1 MKTVKVSSW
10 IAKVPAGSDRRFLCS
25 ITGRHSDRYR
35 LRHLSVDAYNQVNC
49 GHWPK
54 EPARTILS
62 WFRCDAQFHCRG
74 HRLDVQSGPCNGK
87 SGWIDKSIFPSSI
100 ALCKSMAYVIGVTE
114 KEVPGSIGVPR
125 HVMGSLIM
133 DGSWKSSRPRLRSS

>member
-1 MKTVKVSSW
+1 MHNFTAEGIGLMYSQAHVT
-10 IAKVPAGSDRRFLCS
+10 AKVDGLTIS
-25 ITGRHSDRYR
+25 IAT
-35 LRHLSVDAYNQVNC
+35 
-49 GHWPK
+49 
-54 EPARTILS
+54 
-62 WFRCDAQFHCRG
+62 
-74 HRLDVQSGPCNGK
+74 
-87 SGWIDKSIFPSSI
+87 SSI